1 MTKDSREDDVINVY
15 RTNEGNHCRGHVN
28 RRQIDVILKE
38 ILPCVRD
45 NPPEEIGIIAPYRDQ
60 ADEIRAAAPG
70 ISASTVHK
78 FQGREKDVII
88 ISTVDDRITP
98 FADDANLLN
107 VAISRAKSKLFVV
120 MSGNEQP
127 KNTNLGDLV
136 AYINYNNFTVT
147 ESRVNSV
154 FDYLYSQY
162 SMRRQMYMADAR
174 KVSRYDSE
182 NLMYKLICDVLRQPG
197 LSSLGVIFEHPL
209 RELLNLRQIDWLT
222 DEERSY
228 ALNDLTHI
236 DFLVYN

>member
-1 MTKDSREDDVINVY
+1 M
-15 RTNEGNHCRGHVN
+15 
-28 RRQIDVILKE
+28 
-38 ILPCVRD
+38 
-45 NPPEEIGIIAPYRDQ
+45 
-60 ADEIRAAAPG
+60 
-70 ISASTVHK
+70 
-78 FQGREKDVII
+78 II

-98 FADDANLLN
+98 FSDDANLLN

-136 AYINYNNFTVT
+136 AYINYNNFTVA

-182 NLMYKLICDVLRQPG
+182 NLMYKLICDVLQQSGR
-197 LSSLGVIFEHPL
+197 SSLGVIFEQPL
-209 RELLNLRQIDWLT
+209 RELLNLRQLDWLT

-236 DFLVYN
+236 DFLVYNKFSKAPVLAIEVDGHKFHRKGTRQAERDKLKDSILGKCGIRLMRFSTTGSQERERLVSALKPNEVEDGNAG